1 MKFEKAAKILEKRI
15 EKHKTKLAELA
26 TAPFVDDPAATA
38 LIEYLRKDNERMIAV
53 LEIGLA
59 MTDNEKEKLSL
70 CPYDNDDMSEYA
82 AEIMEKYGLTED
94 ELVPIKDVFCFAAQK
109 ELKE

>member
-15 EKHKTKLAELA
+15 EKHKAKLAELA
-26 TAPFVDDPAATA
+26 TAPFVDDPTATA
-38 LIEYLRKDNERMIAV
+38 LVEYLKKDNERMIAV

-59 MTDNEKEKLSL
+59 MTEEEKEKLSL

-82 AEIMEKYGLTED
+82 ADIMAKYDLTED
-94 ELVPIKDVFCFAAQK
+94 EIIPLKDVFCTRRDENAD
-109 ELKE
+109 